1 MTDLDLA
8 NETSAAAD
16 AVVEK
21 VFASVLGG
29 MEVLSI
35 ALGDRL
41 GFYTLLA
48 QGPLTPDDLAAQA
61 GTDARWTREWL
72 EQQAV
77 VGYLTVTD
85 GRFAL
90 APGVAETL
98 AQPEALTTMAPAA
111 RMIAAAAAQWTR
123 IADAARTGAGL
134 GWREYGPDMFESQA
148 DQNRPQLEQLL
159 PDSWLAQALPDVHR
173 RLEAG
178 EPLLVADV
186 GCGGGWASIGL
197 ARRWPSATVHAY
209 DVDGPSVELA
219 RSNVERAGLAD
230 RVTVHEQDVAAE
242 QPGQT
247 YDLALAVECI
257 HDMPRPVPVLAAM
270 REMVGEDGHVLV
282 VDEKVADEFTPPGDE
297 VEQLMYGFSILI
309 CLPDG
314 MSGADSAATGTVI
327 RRSTMQR
334 YAREA
339 GFADAEV
346 LPVEHDLWRF
356 YALTR

>member
-1 MTDLDLA
+1 M
-8 NETSAAAD
+8 
-16 AVVEK
+16 VEK

-29 MEVLSI
+29 MEMLSI

-41 GFYTLLA
+41 GFYAVLA
-48 QGPLTPDDLAAQA
+48 EEPLTADDLAARA
-61 GTDARWTREWL
+61 GTDPRWTREWL

-90 APGVAETL
+90 AAGVAETL
-98 AQPEALTTMAPAA
+98 AQPDALTTMAPAA
-111 RMIAAAAAQWTR
+111 RMIAAAGAQWTR

-134 GWREYGPDMFESQA
+134 GWREFGQDMRESQA
-148 DQNRPQLEQLL
+148 DINRPPLEHLL

-173 RLEAG
+173 RLAAG
-178 EPLLVADV
+178 EPLQIADV
-186 GCGGGWASIGL
+186 GCGGGWAAIGL
-197 ARRWPSATVHAY
+197 ARRWPSVTVHAY

-230 RVTVHEQDVAAE
+230 RVTVHEQDIATE
-242 QPGQT
+242 PPGQT

-270 REMVGEDGHVLV
+270 RRMVGEDGHVLV

-297 VEQLMYGFSILI
+297 VEQLMYGYSILI

>member
-1 MTDLDLA
+1 M
-8 NETSAAAD
+8 
-16 AVVEK
+16 VEK

-29 MEVLSI
+29 MEMLSI

-41 GFYTLLA
+41 GFYAVLA
-48 QGPLTPDDLAAQA
+48 EEPLTADDLAARA
-61 GTDARWTREWL
+61 GTDPRWTREWL

-90 APGVAETL
+90 VAGVAETL
-98 AQPEALTTMAPAA
+98 AQPDALTTMAPAA
-111 RMIAAAAAQWTR
+111 RMIAAAGAQWTR

-134 GWREYGPDMFESQA
+134 GWREFGQDMRESQA
-148 DQNRPQLEQLL
+148 DINRPPLEHLL

-173 RLEAG
+173 RLAAG
-178 EPLLVADV
+178 EPLQIADV
-186 GCGGGWASIGL
+186 GCGGGWAAIGL
-197 ARRWPSATVHAY
+197 ARRWPSVTVHAY

-230 RVTVHEQDVAAE
+230 RVTVHEQDIATE
-242 QPGQT
+242 PPGQT

-270 REMVGEDGHVLV
+270 RRMVGEDGHVLV

-297 VEQLMYGFSILI
+297 VEQLMYGYSILI

>member
-1 MTDLDLA
+1 M
-8 NETSAAAD
+8 
-16 AVVEK
+16 VEK

-29 MEVLSI
+29 MEMLSI

-41 GFYTLLA
+41 GFYAVLA
-48 QGPLTPDDLAAQA
+48 EEPLTADDLAARA
-61 GTDARWTREWL
+61 GTDPRWTREWL

-90 APGVAETL
+90 VAGVAETL
-98 AQPEALTTMAPAA
+98 AQPDALTTMAPAA
-111 RMIAAAAAQWTR
+111 RMIAAAGAQWTR

-134 GWREYGPDMFESQA
+134 GWREFGQDMRESQA
-148 DQNRPQLEQLL
+148 DINRPPLEHLL

-173 RLEAG
+173 RLAAG

-186 GCGGGWASIGL
+186 GCGGGWAAIGL
-197 ARRWPSATVHAY
+197 ARRWPSVTVHAY

-230 RVTVHEQDVAAE
+230 RVTVHEQDIATE
-242 QPGQT
+242 PPGQT

-270 REMVGEDGHVLV
+270 RRMVGEDGHVLV

-297 VEQLMYGFSILI
+297 VEQLMYGYSILI

>member
-1 MTDLDLA
+1 MPDP
-8 NETSAAAD
+8 AD

-41 GFYTLLA
+41 GFYALLA
-48 QGPLTPDDLAAQA
+48 TEPMSPDDLAARA

-77 VGYLTVTD
+77 VGYLTAT
-85 GRFAL
+85 GGTFAL

-111 RMIAAAAAQWTR
+111 RMVAAAGAQWTR
-123 IADAARTGAGL
+123 IADAARTGSGL
-134 GWREYGPDMFESQA
+134 GWREYGADMRESQA
-148 DQNRPQLEQLL
+148 DLNRPPLEQLL
-159 PDSWLAQALPDVHR
+159 PDSWLAQGLPDVHR
-173 RLEAG
+173 RLAAG

-197 ARRWPSATVHAY
+197 ARRWPSVTVHAY

-219 RSNVERAGLAD
+219 RSNVERAGLSD
-230 RVTVHEQDVAAE
+230 RVTVHQQDLADEPAAH
-242 QPGQT
+242 T

-270 REMVGEDGHVLV
+270 RRMTAEDGHVLV
-282 VDEKVADEFTPPGDE
+282 VDEKVAEDFAPPGDE
-297 VEQLMYGFSILI
+297 VEQLMYGYSILV
-309 CLPDG
+309 CLPDA
-314 MSGADSAATGTVI
+314 MSGAGSSATGTVI

-356 YALTR
+356 YTLTR

>member
-1 MTDLDLA
+1 MTEA
-8 NETSAAAD
+8 M
-16 AVVEK
+16 VEK

-29 MEVLSI
+29 MEMLSI

-41 GFYTLLA
+41 GFYALLA
-48 QGPLTPDDLAAQA
+48 EGPLTAGDLAAKA
-61 GTDARWTREWL
+61 GTDPRWTREWL

-77 VGYLTVTD
+77 VGYVTVTD
-85 GRFAL
+85 ERFAL
-90 APGVAETL
+90 APGAAETL

-111 RMIAAAAAQWTR
+111 RMIAAAGAQWTR
-123 IADAARTGAGL
+123 IADGARTGAGL
-134 GWREYGPDMFESQA
+134 GWQEYGPDMRESQA
-148 DQNRPQLEQLL
+148 ELNRPPLEQLL

-173 RLEAG
+173 RLAAG

-230 RVTVHEQDVAAE
+230 RVTVHEQDIAAE
-242 QPGQT
+242 PPGQT

-270 REMVGEDGHVLV
+270 RQMAGEDGHVLV

-297 VEQLMYGFSILI
+297 VEQLMYGYSILI

-314 MSGADSAATGTVI
+314 MSGAESAATGTVI
-327 RRSTMQR
+327 RRSMMQR

>member
-1 MTDLDLA
+1 MTEA
-8 NETSAAAD
+8 M
-16 AVVEK
+16 VEK

-29 MEVLSI
+29 MEMLSI

-48 QGPLTPDDLAAQA
+48 EGPLTADDLAARA
-61 GTDARWTREWL
+61 GSDPRWTREWL

-90 APGVAETL
+90 VAGVAETL
-98 AQPEALTTMAPAA
+98 AQPDALTTMAPAA
-111 RMIAAAAAQWTR
+111 RMIAAAGAQWTR
-123 IADAARTGAGL
+123 IADGARTGAGL
-134 GWREYGPDMFESQA
+134 GWQEYGPDMRESQA
-148 DQNRPQLEQLL
+148 ELNRPPLEQLL

-173 RLEAG
+173 RLAAG

-219 RSNVERAGLAD
+219 RSNVEQAGLAD
-230 RVTVHEQDVAAE
+230 RVTVHEQDIAAE
-242 QPGQT
+242 PPGQT

-270 REMVGEDGHVLV
+270 RQMVGEDGHVLV
-282 VDEKVADEFTPPGDE
+282 VDEKVADEFTPSGDE
-297 VEQLMYGFSILI
+297 VEQLMYGYSILI

-334 YAREA
+334 YARDA

>member
-1 MTDLDLA
+1 M
-8 NETSAAAD
+8 
-16 AVVEK
+16 VEK

-29 MEVLSI
+29 MEMLSI
-35 ALGDRL
+35 
-41 GFYTLLA
+41 
-48 QGPLTPDDLAAQA
+48 
-61 GTDARWTREWL
+61 
-72 EQQAV
+72 
-77 VGYLTVTD
+77 
-85 GRFAL
+85 
-90 APGVAETL
+90 
-98 AQPEALTTMAPAA
+98 
-111 RMIAAAAAQWTR
+111 
-123 IADAARTGAGL
+123 
-134 GWREYGPDMFESQA
+134 
-148 DQNRPQLEQLL
+148 
-159 PDSWLAQALPDVHR
+159 ALPDVHR
-173 RLEAG
+173 RLAAG

-186 GCGGGWASIGL
+186 GCGGGWAAIGL

-230 RVTVHEQDVAAE
+230 RVTVHQRDIAAE
-242 QPGQT
+242 LPGQT

-270 REMVGEDGHVLV
+270 RQMVGEGGHVLV

-297 VEQLMYGFSILI
+297 VEQLMYGFSVLI

>member
-1 MTDLDLA
+1 M
-8 NETSAAAD
+8 
-16 AVVEK
+16 VEK

-29 MEVLSI
+29 MEMLSI

-41 GFYTLLA
+41 GFYALLA
-48 QGPLTPDDLAAQA
+48 EGPLTAGDLAAKA
-61 GTDARWTREWL
+61 GTDPRWTREWL

-77 VGYLTVTD
+77 VGYVTVTD
-85 GRFAL
+85 ERFAL
-90 APGVAETL
+90 APGAAETL

-111 RMIAAAAAQWTR
+111 RMIAAAGAQWTR
-123 IADAARTGAGL
+123 IADGARTGAGL
-134 GWREYGPDMFESQA
+134 GWQVYGRDMRESQA
-148 DQNRPQLEQLL
+148 ELNRPPLEQLL
-159 PDSWLAQALPDVHR
+159 PDSWLAQGLPDVHR
-173 RLEAG
+173 RLAAG

-230 RVTVHEQDVAAE
+230 RVTVHEQDIATE
-242 QPGQT
+242 PPGQT

-297 VEQLMYGFSILI
+297 VEQLMYGYSILI

-334 YAREA
+334 YARDA

>member
-1 MTDLDLA
+1 MTHVADQ
-8 NETSAAAD
+8 TSVTDAAD

-41 GFYTLLA
+41 GFYALLA
-48 QGPLTPDDLAAQA
+48 EGALTADDLAARA
-61 GTDARWTREWL
+61 RTDARWTREWL

-85 GRFAL
+85 GRFGL

-111 RMIAAAAAQWTR
+111 RMVAAAAAQWTR

-134 GWREYGPDMFESQA
+134 GWREYGPDMRESQS
-148 DQNRPQLEQLL
+148 DVNRPSLEQLL
-159 PDSWLAQALPDVHR
+159 PDAWLAQAMPDLHR
-173 RLEAG
+173 RLAAG
-178 EPLLVADV
+178 EPLMVADV

-230 RVTVHEQDVAAE
+230 RVTVHQHDIASE
-242 QPGQT
+242 PPRQT
-247 YDLALAVECI
+247 YDVALAVECI
-257 HDMPRPVPVLAAM
+257 HDMPRPVAVLAAM
-270 REMVGEDGHVLV
+270 RQMVGEEGQVLV
-282 VDEKVADEFTPPGDE
+282 VDEKVADEFAPPGDE
-297 VEQLMYGFSILI
+297 VEQLMYGYSILI

>member
-1 MTDLDLA
+1 MTDLDLTS
-8 NETSAAAD
+8 ETSAAAD

-41 GFYTLLA
+41 GFYAVLA
-48 QGPLTPDDLAAQA
+48 DGPLTADELAAKA

-77 VGYLTVTD
+77 VGYLTTTG

-111 RMIAAAAAQWTR
+111 RMVAAAGAQWTR

-134 GWREYGPDMFESQA
+134 GWREYGPDMLESQA
-148 DQNRPQLEQLL
+148 DLNRPPLEQLL
-159 PDSWLAQALPDVHR
+159 PDSWLSQALPDVHR
-173 RLEAG
+173 RLAAG

-197 ARRWPSATVHAY
+197 ARRWPSVSVHAY

-219 RSNVERAGLAD
+219 RSNVERAGFAD
-230 RVTVHEQDVAAE
+230 RVTVHQQDIATE
-242 QPGQT
+242 PPEQT

-270 REMVGEDGHVLV
+270 RQMTGPDGQVLV
-282 VDEKVADEFTPPGDE
+282 VDEKVADEFAPPGDE
-297 VEQLMYGFSILI
+297 VEQLMYGYSILI

-327 RRSTMQR
+327 RRATMRR

-339 GFADAEV
+339 GFADAEA

-356 YALTR
+356 YALTG

>member
-1 MTDLDLA
+1 MTEA
-8 NETSAAAD
+8 M
-16 AVVEK
+16 VEK

-29 MEVLSI
+29 MEMLSI

-41 GFYTLLA
+41 GFYVVLA
-48 QGPLTPDDLAAQA
+48 EEPLTADDLAARA
-61 GTDARWTREWL
+61 GTDPRWTREWL

-90 APGVAETL
+90 VAGVAETL
-98 AQPEALTTMAPAA
+98 AQPDALTTMAPAA
-111 RMIAAAAAQWTR
+111 RMIAAAGAQWTR

-134 GWREYGPDMFESQA
+134 GWREFGQDMRESQA
-148 DQNRPQLEQLL
+148 DINRPPLEHLL

-173 RLEAG
+173 RLAAG

-186 GCGGGWASIGL
+186 GCGGGWAAIGL
-197 ARRWPSATVHAY
+197 ARRWPSVTVHAY

-230 RVTVHEQDVAAE
+230 RVTVHEQDIATE
-242 QPGQT
+242 PPRQT

-270 REMVGEDGHVLV
+270 RRMVGEDGHVLV

-297 VEQLMYGFSILI
+297 VEQLMYGYSILI

>member
-1 MTDLDLA
+1 MPDPA
-8 NETSAAAD
+8 V

-41 GFYTLLA
+41 GFYAELA
-48 QGPLTPDDLAAQA
+48 QEPMTPENLAARA
-61 GTDARWTREWL
+61 GTDPRWTREWL

-77 VGYLTVTD
+77 VGYLTATD
-85 GRFAL
+85 GVFGL

-111 RMIAAAAAQWTR
+111 RMVAAAGAQWTR

-134 GWREYGPDMFESQA
+134 GWREYGADMRESQA
-148 DQNRPQLEQLL
+148 DLNRPPLEQLL

-173 RLEAG
+173 RLAAG

-197 ARRWPSATVHAY
+197 ARRWPSVTVHAY
-209 DVDGPSVELA
+209 DVDGPSVRLA
-219 RSNVERAGLAD
+219 RSNVERAGLSD
-230 RVTVHEQDVAAE
+230 RVTVHEQDLADEPAAL
-242 QPGQT
+242 T
-247 YDLALAVECI
+247 FDLALAVECI
-257 HDMPRPVPVLAAM
+257 HDMPQPVPVLAAM
-270 REMVGEDGHVLV
+270 RRMTAGDGHVLV
-282 VDEKVADEFTPPGDE
+282 VDEKVADGFAPPGDE
-297 VEQLMYGFSILI
+297 VEQLMYGYSILV
-309 CLPDG
+309 CLPDA
-314 MSGADSAATGTVI
+314 MSGAGSSATGTVI

>member
-1 MTDLDLA
+1 MTEA
-8 NETSAAAD
+8 M
-16 AVVEK
+16 VEK

-41 GFYTLLA
+41 GFYALLA
-48 QGPLTPDDLAAQA
+48 EGPLTADDLAARA
-61 GTDARWTREWL
+61 GTAPRWTREWL

-85 GRFAL
+85 GRFTL
-90 APGVAETL
+90 VPGAAETL

-111 RMIAAAAAQWTR
+111 RMVAAAGAQWTR
-123 IADAARTGAGL
+123 IADQARTGAGL
-134 GWREYGPDMFESQA
+134 GWREYGPDMFESQP
-148 DQNRPQLEQLL
+148 DLNRPSLEQLL
-159 PDSWLAQALPDVHR
+159 PDRWLAQALPDVHR
-173 RLEAG
+173 RLAAG
-178 EPLLVADV
+178 ERLLVADI
-186 GCGGGWASIGL
+186 GCGGGWAGIGL

-230 RVTVHEQDVAAE
+230 RVTVHEQDIAAE
-242 QPGQT
+242 PPVQT
-247 YDLALAVECI
+247 YDLAVAVECI
-257 HDMPRPVPVLAAM
+257 HDMPRPVPVLEAM
-270 REMVGEDGHVLV
+270 RRMVGEDGHVLV
-282 VDEKVADEFTPPGDE
+282 IDEKVADEFAPPGDE
-297 VEQLMYGFSILI
+297 VEQLMYGYSILI

-339 GFADAEV
+339 GFADVEV
-346 LPVEHDLWRF
+346 LPVDHDLWRF

>member
-1 MTDLDLA
+1 MTEA
-8 NETSAAAD
+8 M
-16 AVVEK
+16 VEK

-29 MEVLSI
+29 MEMLSI

-41 GFYTLLA
+41 GFYALLA
-48 QGPLTPDDLAAQA
+48 EGPLTAGDLAAKA
-61 GTDARWTREWL
+61 DTDPRWTREWL

-77 VGYLTVTD
+77 VGYVTVTD
-85 GRFAL
+85 ERCAL
-90 APGVAETL
+90 APGAAETL

-111 RMIAAAAAQWTR
+111 RMVAAAGAQWTR

-134 GWREYGPDMFESQA
+134 GWQEYGPDMRESQA
-148 DQNRPQLEQLL
+148 ELNRPPLEQLL

-173 RLEAG
+173 RLAAG
-178 EPLLVADV
+178 EPLQIADV
-186 GCGGGWASIGL
+186 GCGGGWAAIGL
-197 ARRWPSATVHAY
+197 ARRWPSVTVHAY

-230 RVTVHEQDVAAE
+230 RVTVHEQDIATE
-242 QPGQT
+242 PPGQT

-270 REMVGEDGHVLV
+270 RRMAGEDGHVLV

-297 VEQLMYGFSILI
+297 VEQLMYGYSILI

-334 YAREA
+334 YARDA

>member
-1 MTDLDLA
+1 M
-8 NETSAAAD
+8 
-16 AVVEK
+16 VEK

-29 MEVLSI
+29 MEMLSI

-41 GFYTLLA
+41 GFYAVLA
-48 QGPLTPDDLAAQA
+48 EEPLTADDLAARA
-61 GTDARWTREWL
+61 GTDPRWTREWL

-90 APGVAETL
+90 VAGVAETL
-98 AQPEALTTMAPAA
+98 AQPDALTTMAPAA
-111 RMIAAAAAQWTR
+111 RMIAAAGAQWTR
-123 IADAARTGAGL
+123 IADGARTGAGL
-134 GWREYGPDMFESQA
+134 GWQEYGPDMRESQA
-148 DQNRPQLEQLL
+148 ELNRPPLEHLL

-173 RLEAG
+173 RLAAG

-186 GCGGGWASIGL
+186 GCGGGWAAIGL
-197 ARRWPSATVHAY
+197 ARRWPSVTVHAY

-230 RVTVHEQDVAAE
+230 RVTVHEQDIATE
-242 QPGQT
+242 PPGQT

-270 REMVGEDGHVLV
+270 RRMVGEDGHVLV

-297 VEQLMYGFSILI
+297 VEQLMYGYSILI

-314 MSGADSAATGTVI
+314 MSGAESAATGTVI
-327 RRSTMQR
+327 RRSMMQR

>member
-1 MTDLDLA
+1 MTEA
-8 NETSAAAD
+8 M
-16 AVVEK
+16 VEK
-21 VFASVLGG
+21 VLASVLGG
-29 MEVLSI
+29 MEMLSI

-41 GFYTLLA
+41 GFYALLA
-48 QGPLTPDDLAAQA
+48 EGPLTADELAAKA
-61 GTDARWTREWL
+61 DTDPRWTREWL

-111 RMIAAAAAQWTR
+111 RMIAAAGAQWTR
-123 IADAARTGAGL
+123 IADAARTGDGL
-134 GWREYGPDMFESQA
+134 GWREYGRDMFESQA

-159 PDSWLAQALPDVHR
+159 PDSWLEQALPDVHR
-173 RLEAG
+173 GLAAG

-186 GCGGGWASIGL
+186 GCGGGWAAIGL

-219 RSNVERAGLAD
+219 RSNVTRAGLAD
-230 RVTVHEQDVAAE
+230 RVTVLQQDIAAE

-270 REMVGEDGHVLV
+270 RQMVGADGHVLV
-282 VDEKVADEFTPPGDE
+282 IDEKVADEFTPPGDE
-297 VEQLMYGFSILI
+297 VEQLMYGFSVLI